1 MMKKHRIIAVILLAS
16 TFFTTGCIIVKLKPD
31 LPDSPMVNLSPK
43 PEIPMSDKLVRSA
56 KGDMIAYL
64 PEGWDFID
72 LQEKTSPDV
81 YAVAV
86 NPEYTLTAVFT
97 SIRKNDKS
105 DTAFAKEGLLGI
117 ARISLANHQTKS
129 GDAVKQVGNFMNL
142 QMGAMSFAKYEST
155 TVVGL
160 LSAQT
165 AVFVSSINQYYEFAL
180 VPMNI
185 TGKAQPTQL
194 EANKIF
200 NSILSTIQY

>member
-1 MMKKHRIIAVILLAS
+1 MKIYKIILVILFVS
-16 TFFTTGCIIVKLKPD
+16 TLFTTSCIIVKLKPEV
-31 LPDSPMVNLSPK
+31 PDQPMVNLSPK
-43 PEIPMSDKLVRSA
+43 PEIPMSDKLVRSS

-81 YAVAV
+81 FAVAV
-86 NPEYTLTAVFT
+86 NPEYTLTAVFS

-117 ARISLANHQTKS
+117 ARISLTNHQTKS
-129 GDAVKQVGNFMNL
+129 GDAVKQIGNFMNI
-142 QMGAMSFAKYEST
+142 QMGAMTFAKYESS
-155 TVVGL
+155 TVAGI

-185 TGKAQPTQL
+185 TGKTQPTQP
-194 EANKIF
+194 ESNKIF

>member
-1 MMKKHRIIAVILLAS
+1 MKKYLNIVVAIL
-16 TFFTTGCIIVKLKPD
+16 FFTCFTTSCIIVKMKPD
-31 LPDSPMVNLSPK
+31 LPDNPMVSLSPK
-43 PEIPMSDKLVRSA
+43 PEIPMSDKLVRSL

-81 YAVAV
+81 FAVAV

-105 DTAFAKEGLLGI
+105 DTAFARDGLLGI

-129 GDAVKQVGNFMNL
+129 GDAVKQIGNFMNL
-142 QMGAMSFAKYEST
+142 QMGAMTFAKYEST
-155 TVVGL
+155 TVAGL

-185 TGKAQPTQL
+185 TGKVQPTQP